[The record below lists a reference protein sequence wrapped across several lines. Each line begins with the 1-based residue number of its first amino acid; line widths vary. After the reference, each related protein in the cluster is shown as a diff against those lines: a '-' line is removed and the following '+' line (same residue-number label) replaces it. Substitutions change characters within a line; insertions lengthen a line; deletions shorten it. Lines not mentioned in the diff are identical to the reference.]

1 MKKKDARSSSQ
12 NPFELPLTGN
22 KDELIL
28 QGVRQNNL
36 KNISLSIPHNRI
48 TAIVGLSG
56 SGKSSLAFDTLFAEG
71 RWRFIE
77 SLSTYT
83 RLFLERMDRPDLDS
97 IQNIR
102 PSIAIEQKNPVRTS
116 RSTVATAT
124 EIDDYLRLFFA
135 KTGHVFCPECD
146 AEARAWGPQTAADYL
161 LAKYAGEA
169 AIVGFRIQCAGRPL
183 EEIRRELLEKG
194 FSRIKSSGSI
204 FDISTGEWERPEKKV
219 SEVSVVADRLV
230 LKKAS
235 RQRLVEALETAFM
248 EGNGAAWAEAVE
260 KGAEEFSSQFKCTN
274 CAAPALL
281 TKPDPFALSFNHPT
295 GACPECRGFGNI
307 LKYDQHLIMPDTSL
321 TLKQGVIDPW
331 TKPAYTWWFEEL
343 EKYAKKHAIDLDKP
357 FIKLSA
363 RERRLVFEGTSDF
376 DGIDGFFRYLETKKY
391 KLHIRVFLSRYKG
404 QFPCASCEG
413 TRLQKGALNVRISG
427 AHIAGVSSM
436 SIKDALAFFSAVKL
450 TPHEQELSKELLRQL
465 RAKLEFLSQTGLGY
479 IALNRLTKSLSSGE
493 AQRVTIATQL
503 ASSLTGVLYVLDE
516 PSIGLHPIDTDMLVS
531 QLKRLSS
538 AGNTVVVVE
547 HESAI
552 IRSSDY
558 IVELGPGAGQRG
570 GRVVWAGPTKEFL
583 AKGATLTANYLK
595 GAERIHTPRWRRN
608 GSGKFLSIKGAKG
621 NNLKSINARIPLK
634 TLTCVTGVSGSG
646 KSTLVVDTICNILAG
661 HFKTSGPRRERPL
674 AYASLEGAEQIRG
687 IKLIDQ
693 SPIGRSARSNPITC
707 IGGFDEI
714 RRIYAQTPA
723 AGGLGLTPGHFSF
736 NVSGGRCESCKGNG
750 TQKLEMYFLPDVYIK
765 CAVCNGK
772 RYKPMM
778 LDVKYRRANI
788 HACLNMT
795 FDDAATHFHG
805 NDRLQRLFSIVREVG
820 LGYLRLGQSSS
831 TLSGGESQRLNI
843 AKELTCDD
851 VTSRK
856 GVTPR
861 KDTGGMLYV
870 FDEPTTGL
878 HMDDV
883 KKLLAVIN
891 RLVDAGNT
899 ALVIEHNL
907 DFIKTADY
915 VIDLGPGG
923 GENGGHVVACGQPED
938 IARTRRSLTG
948 KYLKNVL

>member
-1 MKKKDARSSSQ
+1 MKKKETRSSNP
-12 NPFELPLTGN
+12 NPFELPPAGN
-22 KDELIL
+22 KDELVI

-36 KNISLSIPHNRI
+36 KNISVSIPHNRI

-135 KTGHVFCPECD
+135 KAGHVFCPECG
-146 AEARAWGPQTAADYL
+146 ALALAWGPQTAADHL
-161 LAKYAGEA
+161 LAKYAGDA
-169 AIVGFRIQCAGRPL
+169 AIVGFKMQCAGRSL
-183 EEIRRELLEKG
+183 EEIREGLLKKG
-194 FSRIKSSGSI
+194 FSRIKSDGNVI
-204 FDISTGEWERPEKKV
+204 DISADEWEQPKKKP

-235 RQRLVEALETAFM
+235 RQRLVEALETAFR
-248 EGNGAAWAEAVE
+248 EGGGAAWAEAVE
-260 KGAEEFSSQFKCTN
+260 KGAEEFSSQFKCAK
-274 CAAPALL
+274 CAAPL
-281 TKPDPFALSFNHPT
+281 TKPDQFALSFNHPT

-307 LKYDQHLIMPDTSL
+307 LKYDPHLVMPDTSL
-321 TLKQGVIDPW
+321 TLNQGVIDPW
-331 TKPAYTWWFEEL
+331 TKPSYIWWFEEL
-343 EKYAKKHAIDLDKP
+343 KKYAAKYAIDLDRP
-357 FIKLSA
+357 FSKLSA
-363 RERRLVFEGTSDF
+363 RERMLVFEGTSDW

-413 TRLQKGALNVRISG
+413 TRLQKGALNVRVSG
-427 AHIAGVSSM
+427 KNIAGISNM
-436 SIKDALAFFSAVKL
+436 SIKDALAFFSSIKL

-465 RAKLEFLSQTGLGY
+465 KAKLEFLSQTGLGY
-479 IALNRLTKSLSSGE
+479 ITLDRPTRSLSSGE

-503 ASSLTGVLYVLDE
+503 AASLTGVLYVLDE
-516 PSIGLHPIDTDMLVS
+516 PSVGLHPVDTDMLIR

-552 IRSSDY
+552 IRSADY
-558 IVELGPGAGQRG
+558 IIELGPGAGERG
-570 GRVVWAGPTKEFL
+570 GRAVWAGPTDEFL
-583 AKGATLTANYLK
+583 AKGTTLTANYLN
-595 GAERIHTPRWRRN
+595 GTRRIHTPRWRRN
-608 GSGKFLSIKGAKG
+608 GSGKFLVLKGARG
-621 NNLKSINARIPLK
+621 NNLKSINVSIPLK

-646 KSTLVVDTICNILAG
+646 KSTLVVDTICNILAE
-661 HFKTSGPRRERPL
+661 HFKTGGPRRERPMP
-674 AYASLEGAEQIRG
+674 YGSFEGAERIREVR
-687 IKLIDQ
+687 LIDQ

-714 RRIYAQTPA
+714 RRIYAATPSA
-723 AGGLGLTPGHFSF
+723 EALGLTPGHFSF
-736 NVSGGRCESCKGNG
+736 NVKGGRCEACKGDG
-750 TQKLEMYFLPDVYIK
+750 AQKLEMYFLPDVYVK
-765 CAVCNGK
+765 CAVCSGK
-772 RYKPMM
+772 RYKPKV

-795 FDDAATHFHG
+795 FDDAAAHFQG

-843 AKELTCDD
+843 AKELACEE
-851 VTSRK
+851 
-856 GVTPR
+856 
-861 KDTGGMLYV
+861 TGDMLYV

-907 DFIKTADY
+907 DCIKTADY

-923 GENGGHVVACGQPED
+923 GEKGGRVVACGQPED
-938 IARTRRSLTG
+938 IAKTKASLTG
-948 KYLKNVL
+948 RYLKNAL